1 MCTHTRVLVYRYPGY
16 NLPVSQEDEG
26 KVAVSSEF
34 VSQFFPT
41 FDTDNGIK

>member
-1 MCTHTRVLVYRYPGY
+1 VYRYPGY
-16 NLPVSQEDEG
+16 NLSQEDEG

-41 FDTDNGIK
+41 FDPDNGIK